1 MVGHHISLGP
11 EHAGLVSSVFDPIQ
25 DPEWIIPDQLRFPLL
40 DTFRKGQRWLSLIFV
55 SVIGLVFVFFLGIG
69 GGSGPGTPS
78 GNFIVQLDEV
88 KLTSRDFEREKVN
101 LEARLRQELGDAYDK
116 VVARTYIESQALGN
130 LTNSLV
136 LASAAEELGLH
147 TTQDELRR
155 VVQGSPIFIDEEG
168 RFSPEAFE
176 RFASYEYGSQRA
188 FIRNFTR
195 GLLGQKL
202 VQLIVGQ
209 TVISDAEID
218 LRTRYELEE
227 TRIAYVAI
235 DSAALPDDATVED
248 ADVDVYF
255 QKHEDEL
262 RAVFSERE
270 GDFATPARVRAR
282 HILVLVDPEASDE
295 QVASSRE
302 RAEAAR
308 ERIEGG
314 EDFAEVSAAVSEDI
328 GTAQDGGDLGLFARG
343 DNDAAV
349 EDAAFAMMPG
359 ELSSVVRSAY
369 GFHVIRVDEKVDPES
384 ASFDSKR
391 LELAR
396 EALMQTRAREH
407 AQQVSLRLVDAIESG
422 ASLEDAAREEGLVL
436 ERPASLKR
444 RPDGFISGLGA
455 ATDVLT
461 TAFTLEAGESSP
473 EIFELGDRRILI
485 QVLERSGPTQDELAI
500 ERSTRRGRTLLEKEN
515 RTLQAWINDYRSQLE
530 TSGRLMINTE
540 FALGS

>member
-1 MVGHHISLGP
+1 M
-11 EHAGLVSSVFDPIQ
+11 
-25 DPEWIIPDQLRFPLL
+25 L

-78 GNFIVQLDEV
+78 GNFIVQLDDV

-116 VVARTYIESQALGN
+116 VVARSYIEGQALGN

-136 LASAAEELGLH
+136 LASAAKELGLH

-168 RFSPEAFE
+168 RFSPEAFD
-176 RFASYEYGSQRA
+176 RFAAYEYGSQRA
-188 FIRNFTR
+188 FIQNFTR

-209 TVISDAEID
+209 TVVSDAEID

-227 TRIAYVAI
+227 ARIAYVAI
-235 DSAALPDDATVED
+235 DSAALPADMTVED
-248 ADVDVYF
+248 DAVETYSQD
-255 QKHEDEL
+255 HEDEL
-262 RAVFSERE
+262 RRVFSERE

-282 HILVLVDPEASDE
+282 HVLILVDPEASDE
-295 QVASSRE
+295 EVASAQE

-308 ERIEGG
+308 ERIESG
-314 EDFAEVSAAVSEDI
+314 EDFAEVTAEISEDI
-328 GTAQDGGDLGLFARG
+328 GTSQDGGDLGLFARG
-343 DNDAAV
+343 DNDPAV
-349 EDAAFAMMPG
+349 EDAAFAMQPG

-369 GFHVIRVDEKVDPES
+369 GFHVIRVDEKVDAES

-391 LELAR
+391 IELAR
-396 EALMQTRAREH
+396 EALTQTRAREF
-407 AQQVSLRLVDAIESG
+407 AKQVSLRLVDAIESG
-422 ASLEDAAREEGLVL
+422 STLEDAAREEGLVL

-444 RPDGFISGLGA
+444 RPDGFIAGLGA
-455 ATDVLT
+455 ARDVLT

-473 EIFELGDRRILI
+473 EIFELGDRQILI
-485 QVLERSGPTQDELAI
+485 QVLERSGPTQDELAS
-500 ERSTRRGRTLLEKEN
+500 ERSTRREGTLIEKEN
-515 RTLQAWINDYRSQLE
+515 RILQVWINDYRSQLE

-540 FALGS
+540 LALGS